1 MNQSQLTQE
10 QIITILNDGQFDKKA
25 KRIARKLNISDK
37 DARQELINRCAFSF
51 RAKNFINVKDELNG
65 LEHAYVELCAKD
77 VEQEYFDNKKKKNA
91 KESSLEK
98 LQNLHL
104 YGSYRDFDVT
114 YEDSDQQFEEHGDF
128 SSREKKAI
136 FDSLDVLL
144 TKPSAK
150 FVRYLMQYGED
161 ATKEEFHLDVK
172 HLNSK
177 VKSLCQ
183 TIRAEKVRAKV
194 ELLGIKTDKDFLWE
208 DNIEQLNELAEMEDV
223 EGLKEYVLSH
233 EGEEEF
239 VLFDE
244 LNYKEMLEA
253 LNAIE
258 DKGDKKLGYKLV
270 NILIDQINYMKG
282 YVYY

>member
-10 QIITILNDGQFDKKA
+10 QIIIILNDGQFDKKA
-25 KRIARKLNISDK
+25 KRIARRLNISDK
-37 DARQELINRCAFSF
+37 DARQELINRCAFTF
-51 RAKNFINVKDELNG
+51 RAKNFISIKDELNG
-65 LEHAYVELCAKD
+65 LEHAYIEFCAKD
-77 VEQEYFDNKKKKNA
+77 VEQEYFENKKKKNS

-104 YGSYRDFDVT
+104 YGNYRDFDVT

-128 SSREKKAI
+128 SAREKKAI

-161 ATKEEFHLDVK
+161 ATKEEFNLDTK

-194 ELLGIKTDKDFLWE
+194 ELLGIKTDKDFQWE
-208 DNIEQLNELAEMEDV
+208 DDIEQLNELAEMENV
-223 EGLKEYVLSH
+223 EELKEYVLSH
-233 EGEEEF
+233 EGEEGF

-253 LNAIE
+253 FDSIKGE
-258 DKGDKKLGYKLV
+258 GDKKLGYKLV
-270 NILIDQINYMKG
+270 NALMDQINYMKG